1 MTLSLVIELLLL
13 LLMFQFSTN
22 LGPWI
27 NKKGLFSRTDSSD
40 TFRDRKIPSAQK
52 WIFSSQGQH
61 IELGIAEMNLFLMLG
76 AAGLSHELF
85 GERLFPI
92 GTVYDPFIARGLDA
106 MNYACYQDAR
116 FMIVGTPSGVS
127 LAPEG
132 GAHQSIGTP
141 LIGISQPGLLSYE
154 PAFADELSII
164 MNYGFNYLQDEN
176 GGSIYLRLTTR
187 SIEQPLRD
195 INHELKQNVIKGGYW
210 LRKPGPNPE
219 IIIIYQGVVASEA
232 VEATGLLG
240 EKFKDVGVLGITS
253 SDNLFHDW
261 KNKYSSNEKNNKN
274 SHIEDLLKIIPR
286 DTKIVTVIDGH
297 PMTLS
302 WIGSVFGHKIIPLGV
317 DKFGQTGSLN
327 QLFSEFAIDSES
339 ICNLG
344 FNTN

>member
-1 MTLSLVIELLLL
+1 M
-13 LLMFQFSTN
+13 
-22 LGPWI
+22 
-27 NKKGLFSRTDSSD
+27 FSRTDSSD

-232 VEATGLLG
+232 VEATALLG
-240 EKFKDVGVLGITS
+240 GRFKDIGVLGITS

>member
-1 MTLSLVIELLLL
+1 M
-13 LLMFQFSTN
+13 
-22 LGPWI
+22 
-27 NKKGLFSRTDSSD
+27 FSRTDSSD

-141 LIGISQPGLLSYE
+141 LIGISQPGLLSFE

-261 KNKYSSNEKNNKN
+261 KNKYSSNENNNKN
-274 SHIEDLLKIIPR
+274 SHIEDLLKIIPK

-344 FNTN
+344 FNAN